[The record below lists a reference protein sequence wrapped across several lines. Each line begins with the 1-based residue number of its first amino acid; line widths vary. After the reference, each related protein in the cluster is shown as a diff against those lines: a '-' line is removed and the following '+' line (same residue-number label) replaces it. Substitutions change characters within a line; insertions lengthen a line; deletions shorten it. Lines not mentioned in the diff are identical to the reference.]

1 MNMITRRHAL
11 AIAAGTVTA
20 AGLTTAC
27 DSSTKGD
34 KPASGASGAAG
45 ASGKPLALPTG
56 TIDETFEGRRIQIS
70 FDGGGGHHSA
80 GLPTIKIDGKE
91 LHLMRNADNTWVT
104 IVNHYETFPDPISAA
119 RAAVRELQGAGL
131 VAFNPKKAGP
141 IK

>member
-27 DSSTKGD
+27 SSKDSKT
-34 KPASGASGAAG
+34 ASGASGAPG
-45 ASGKPLALPTG
+45 ASGKPLAIPTG

-70 FDGGGGHHSA
+70 FDGGGHHSP

-91 LHLMRNADNTWVT
+91 LHLMRNADNSWLTV
-104 IVNHYETFPDPISAA
+104 VNHYETFPDPISAA

-131 VAFNPKKAGP
+131 VAFTPKKAGIP
-141 IK
+141 K

>member
-27 DSSTKGD
+27 NSSAKGD

-70 FDGGGGHHSA
+70 FDGGGGHHSP

-131 VAFNPKKAGP
+131 VAFAPKKAGP